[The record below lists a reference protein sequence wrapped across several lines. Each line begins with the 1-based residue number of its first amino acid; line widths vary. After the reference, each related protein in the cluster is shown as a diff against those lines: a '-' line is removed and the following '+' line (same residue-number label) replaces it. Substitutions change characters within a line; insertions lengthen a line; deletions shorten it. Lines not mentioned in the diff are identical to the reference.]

1 MILDVKDLDFSYN
14 GEEKILED
22 ISFSIDEPKVI
33 GLLGANGAGK
43 STLFRLLL
51 KSLEAD
57 KGQIFINDKDINT
70 YKAKELS
77 RQIAYIPQS
86 HSPVYNYSV
95 IDVVLMGLAG
105 KMNVFSLP
113 KKEEEE
119 KAMEALKMFKID
131 NLATRGY
138 QNISGGQ
145 RQLVLIARA
154 LIQEAK
160 VILMDEPVANLD
172 FGNQELILRT
182 IRQVADKGYT
192 VLISMHNPIH
202 AFSYTD
208 SVLILNDR
216 KLLAY
221 GETNQVLTEDILE
234 KIYGIDISVH
244 EISHNGK
251 STKIALAK

>member
-1 MILDVKDLDFSYN
+1 MILKVDDLSFAYN
-14 GEEKILED
+14 NDEKILDD
-22 ISFSIDEPKVI
+22 ISFSVDEPKVI

-43 STLFRLLL
+43 STLFRVLL
-51 KSLEAD
+51 KSLDAD
-57 KGQIFINDKDINT
+57 KGDIFINDKDINS
-70 YKAKELS
+70 YNPKDLS
-77 RQIAYIPQS
+77 RQIAYIPQA

-95 IDVVLMGLAG
+95 LDVVLMGLAG
-105 KMNVFSLP
+105 RMNIFSLP
-113 KKEEEE
+113 QKEEIE
-119 KAMEALKMFKID
+119 KAMEVLKMFKID
-131 NLATRGY
+131 DLANRGY

-160 VILMDEPVANLD
+160 IILMDEPVANLD

-202 AFSYTD
+202 AFRYTD
-208 SVLILNDR
+208 SVLILNER

-221 GETNQVLTEDILE
+221 GETDQVLTEEILE
-234 KIYGIDISVH
+234 EIYGIDISIH

-251 STKIALAK
+251 KTKVTLAN